1 MQGKRGNIAR
11 VPGCGV
17 RFHSQQPATD
27 SVHIQCTGFNS
38 HNNGGGGGVDGQA
51 RDEGQGKDGRFKV
64 IKTQEQLMI
73 PKRNVC
79 VLVQFTYRY

>member
-1 MQGKRGNIAR
+1 M
-11 VPGCGV
+11 
-17 RFHSQQPATD
+17 
-27 SVHIQCTGFNS
+27 
-38 HNNGGGGGVDGQA
+38 GGGGDGGDGQA

-64 IKTQEQLMI
+64 IKTQEQLVI